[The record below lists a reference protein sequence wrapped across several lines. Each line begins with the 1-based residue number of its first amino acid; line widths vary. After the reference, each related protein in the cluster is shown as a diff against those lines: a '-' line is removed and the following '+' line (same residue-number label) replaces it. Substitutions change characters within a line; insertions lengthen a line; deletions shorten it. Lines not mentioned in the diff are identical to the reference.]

1 MTGKLIAAAASV
13 SMAVATLLMLTALPQ
28 SEAHAAKAPYV
39 GCVAVTRQEYDS
51 ARRQHLLRTRYS
63 QYMRTGLPGRRQ
75 YWYCR

>member
-1 MTGKLIAAAASV
+1 MTRKLIAPAAAG
-13 SMAVATLLMLTALPQ
+13 ALMLMALPIAA
-28 SEAHAAKAPYV
+28 AHAARPPYI
-39 GCVAVTRQEYDS
+39 GCVAVTKQEYDG